1 MDISSNISTISSAVT
16 SLKPGFPKSQN
27 GHLNNYVYVLMG
39 KGEEKKG
46 KKGKREKGKGEEK
59 KGKGE
64 EKRERGRKKGA
75 KRRKR
80 EKGGN

>member
-46 KKGKREKGKGEEK
+46 EKREKGKGEEK